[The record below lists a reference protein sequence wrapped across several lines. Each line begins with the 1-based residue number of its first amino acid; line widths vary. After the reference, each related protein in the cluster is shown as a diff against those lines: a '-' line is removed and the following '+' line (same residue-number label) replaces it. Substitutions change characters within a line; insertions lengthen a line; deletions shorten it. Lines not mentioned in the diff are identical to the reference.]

1 MVEKKK
7 FLGGEIVDQKKEGG
21 KASDFFDN
29 MCKDDRLI
37 WKESEEFFVKELCS
51 R

>member
-1 MVEKKK
+1 MV
-7 FLGGEIVDQKKEGG
+7 DPKKEGG
-21 KASDFFDN
+21 NASDFFDN

-37 WKESEEFFVKELCS
+37 WKESEDFFVKELCS